1 MNRDMLKQEVHQI
14 GVTDIPDNDLM
25 MTTDSNSIDGKGWY
39 HSLRK
44 FLKLLNIFFQIRATY
59 KLSHVNDNTD
69 VISRSESERRVFL
82 LIWFLGFCLNLGMT
96 VLISI
101 LITLIDND
109 TLNLSNYPLQDDM
122 PVLQKLAVI
131 FGDGATLF
139 LAMNTNQELQIVK
152 MHRFNFDKC
161 GFFAYGNVDH
171 IQTLVGSPG
180 NLNYIHDSNFNS
192 KKIIGNFDIL

>member
-1 MNRDMLKQEVHQI
+1 MMKPEIHQI
-14 GVTDIPDNDLM
+14 EITDIPDYNADNDLM
-25 MTTDSNSIDGKGWY
+25 KKTVSLDGKGWC
-39 HSLRK
+39 HSLKK
-44 FLKLLNIFFQIRATY
+44 FIKLLNIFFQIRATY

-69 VISRSESERRVFL
+69 IISRSESERRVFL

-96 VLISI
+96 ILISI
-101 LITLIDND
+101 LITLINND
-109 TLNLSNYPLQDDM
+109 TTKNLSNYPLQNDM

-180 NLNYIHDSNFNS
+180 KLNYIHDSNFNS
-192 KKIIGNFDIL
+192 KKIIGNLFLM

>member
-1 MNRDMLKQEVHQI
+1 MMKPEIHQI
-14 GVTDIPDNDLM
+14 EITDIPDYNADNDLM
-25 MTTDSNSIDGKGWY
+25 KKTVSLDGKGWC
-39 HSLRK
+39 HSLKK
-44 FLKLLNIFFQIRATY
+44 FIKLLNIFFQIRSTY

-69 VISRSESERRVFL
+69 LISRSESERRVFL

-96 VLISI
+96 ILISI
-101 LITLIDND
+101 LITLINND
-109 TLNLSNYPLQDDM
+109 TTKNLSNYPLQNDM

-152 MHRFNFDKC
+152 THRFNFDKC
-161 GFFAYGNVDH
+161 GFFAYDNVDH
-171 IQTLVGSPG
+171 IQTLVGTPG
-180 NLNYIHDSNFNS
+180 KLNYIHDSNFNS